1 MRYVKYLLT
10 TLVATLPFCTQATTL
25 GQRACI
31 GLSTTDCPGT
41 IDIVTGD
48 TGTLLAQN
56 SAPVW
61 RYNAQTGTESVIG
74 YILSSVFQEQ
84 PNTDGHF
91 NPLTFY
97 YQFSATALPLPM
109 HDFRVEPSTI
119 GRSKFPMD
127 AGLRTDAVGEMSTS
141 NLLATSVET
150 TGFGWQVNF
159 STTPVAANST
169 TSILVLHTTNTG
181 YNTDGFGM
189 IDSIPD
195 QNGSLE
201 GFTTNSRAGIIMPDT
216 APEPSTIFLMGGGL
230 FALGFWQFRKRKM
243 HATNA
248 ESATSI

>member
-10 TLVATLPFCTQATTL
+10 AIVVTLPFCAQATTL
-25 GQRACI
+25 GQRTCI

-48 TGTLLAQN
+48 PGTLLAQN

-91 NPLTFY
+91 SPLTFY
-97 YQFSATALPLPM
+97 YQLQAMALPLPM
-109 HDFRVEPSTI
+109 QDFRVEPSTI
-119 GRSKFPMD
+119 GRSKFPME
-127 AGLRTDAVGEMSTS
+127 AGLRTDAVSGMSAS

-169 TSILVLHTTNTG
+169 TSILVLRTINTG

-201 GFTTNSRAGIIMPDT
+201 GFTTKSRSGMIMPDV
-216 APEPSTIFLMGGGL
+216 APEPSTFFLMGIGL
-230 FALGFWQFRKRKM
+230 AIAGVWQFRKRKM
-243 HATNA
+243 HVT
-248 ESATSI
+248 SARV